1 MKISR
6 NKTDCWSGIKRE
18 EGRSSL
24 KLQVMDV
31 SDVEEFEYFGSTI
44 QCNGMET
51 STGRLTTGYR
61 LDCIGGEN
69 LREYCVT
76 RMHQ

>member
-24 KLQVMDV
+24 KLHGMDV

-51 STGRLTTGYR
+51 RQ
-61 LDCIGGEN
+61 GG
-69 LREYCVT
+69 
-76 RMHQ
+76 